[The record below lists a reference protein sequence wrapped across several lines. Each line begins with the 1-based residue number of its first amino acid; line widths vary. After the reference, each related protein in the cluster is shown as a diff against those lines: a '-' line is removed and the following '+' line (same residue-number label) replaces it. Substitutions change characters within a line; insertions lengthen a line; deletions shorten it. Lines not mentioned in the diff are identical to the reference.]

1 MPVAPRVS
9 RTLAPGA
16 ATRNCASAGAGGAAI
31 EVGARAGRLPRATTR
46 PGIARDRGQPASR
59 DQRGLLQPL

>member
-9 RTLAPGA
+9 RTLASCA
-16 ATRNCASAGAGGAAI
+16 AARNCASAGGAAI
-31 EVGARAGRLPRATTR
+31 EVGARAGRLPRAATR